1 MRLKDKKY
9 AFSLTEL
16 LIVLVVLAVL
26 FAALAPILTTRHN
39 GASVSTENIWNYVN
53 DDEQQKIFTMI
64 LVLINGL
71 QPLIWD

>member
-53 DDEQQKIFTMI
+53 SIRFNFPITRSTVRRKSVF
-64 LVLINGL
+64 VA
-71 QPLIWD
+71 